1 MTPPPTTN
9 SIMKKKKKAHHHHHQ
24 AVERL
29 LISYPSLAVLL
40 FTPSTFWFLL
50 SFFLF
55 SLLNHRYS
63 LLSPHLLLLFYFH
76 PLRCLLSAPLPPS
89 PSHPRF
95 THRHI
100 QLLMPPRHNAYT
112 PVKVNTAISSPTSV
126 AVAPLTT
133 SIAGLTSVR
142 NFFGTAPG
150 RRHTVSQMPST
161 HFSPRL
167 PINSPP
173 TSAGHHHH
181 HQRNQPSVSSFIS
194 AGGAMIGIDSGPKKT
209 AAEKAAERDWQEQAR
224 QIFQLSTVSAKGH
237 FLPPSPSPLELG
249 KQGSNDRFKDND
261 ADYFTTIII
270 STSPERVRTFLST
283 ESSISPGMFS
293 LPANKTKRN
302 AIPSFSTP
310 PSSSSSLLSSSASLS
325 SPPSSEPSSTR
336 SSSPASMSQQRH
348 LPQQQH
354 APSVVVGQEKENS
367 KAAATPT
374 NLPPP
379 YVSAVVVPAA
389 AAIPAAIPKRRI
401 VAPADTLSTP
411 PSSPPAI
418 SAKDIYFPTSN
429 PTPTPTAATQIPVT
443 PPNSTP
449 KSMPS
454 TPSSQSYNSNSSIN
468 PRQRLRRPHQ
478 ESPMHRNSRVAEEE
492 LDEDEVDGRG
502 EGGRGSNRNKI
513 MSKRRAQ
520 ISFLTGVTPEDE
532 EDLSDIFAHTVYNT
546 SSNNS
551 SSRRRHYG
559 SSSFLTS
566 SPPA

>member
-1 MTPPPTTN
+1 
-9 SIMKKKKKAHHHHHQ
+9 
-24 AVERL
+24 
-29 LISYPSLAVLL
+29 
-40 FTPSTFWFLL
+40 
-50 SFFLF
+50 
-55 SLLNHRYS
+55 
-63 LLSPHLLLLFYFH
+63 
-76 PLRCLLSAPLPPS
+76 
-89 PSHPRF
+89 
-95 THRHI
+95 
-100 QLLMPPRHNAYT
+100 MPPRHYANT
-112 PVKVNTAISSPTSV
+112 PIKVNTATSSPTSV

-142 NFFGTAPG
+142 SIFGTAPV
-150 RRHTVSQMPST
+150 RRHTVGQMPST
-161 HFSPRL
+161 YFSPRP
-167 PINSPP
+167 PINPPP
-173 TSAGHHHH
+173 TSAGHH

-209 AAEKAAERDWQEQAR
+209 AAEKAAERDWQEQAK

-310 PSSSSSLLSSSASLS
+310 PCSSSSLLSSSASLS
-325 SPPSSEPSSTR
+325 SPSSSEPSSTR
-336 SSSPASMSQQRH
+336 SSSPVSMSQHGQ
-348 LPQQQH
+348 LSQQQQTP
-354 APSVVVGQEKENS
+354 AMVVGQDKESS
-367 KAAATPT
+367 KVAATPT

-379 YVSAVVVPAA
+379 YVSAV
-389 AAIPAAIPKRRI
+389 PAAIPKRRV

-411 PSSPPAI
+411 PSSPPTI
-418 SAKDIYFPTSN
+418 SAKDMYFPTSN
-429 PTPTPTAATQIPVT
+429 PTATPTEATQSIPVT
-443 PPNSTP
+443 PPSSTP
-449 KSMPS
+449 KSMPN
-454 TPSSQSYNSNSSIN
+454 TPSSQSYSSNSSNN

-492 LDEDEVDGRG
+492 QDEDDVDGG
-502 EGGRGSNRNKI
+502 SGGGGSGSNRNKI

-546 SSNNS
+546 NSNNS